1 MDLHFIYGSHHATR
15 IRYYYPADTLRRCR
29 RASQQA
35 DPVFMGVN
43 NQTSE
48 NKKGYAGQGTLGK
61 MQEAKEPS
69 ANGGE
74 NGKERESERERER
87 NHENPTR
94 DQLRFA

>member
-1 MDLHFIYGSHHATR
+1 
-15 IRYYYPADTLRRCR
+15 
-29 RASQQA
+29 
-35 DPVFMGVN
+35 MGVN

-74 NGKERESERERER
+74 REREGKREREREK
-87 NHENPTR
+87 P
-94 DQLRFA
+94 